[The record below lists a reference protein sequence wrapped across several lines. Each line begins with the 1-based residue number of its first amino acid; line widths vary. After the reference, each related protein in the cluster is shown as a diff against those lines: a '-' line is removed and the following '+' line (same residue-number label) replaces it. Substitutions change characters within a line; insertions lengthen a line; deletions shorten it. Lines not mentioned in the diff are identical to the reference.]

1 MDESKEPI
9 PPKVQ
14 KNILADSTPPSKPQ
28 PLIITEESCPR
39 NTLNRIEDPQLS
51 TLFDETKRSIQE
63 EFGKSVE
70 EIYRNGTHEERRKL
84 NQKLFTIAERIENP
98 DLRIKMHRLHFRL
111 AIQHMGQ
118 PVMINLLNNP
128 THSVIYDFLPNN
140 FELSKGLIRGKERR
154 IVIDFEKFEELFLQF
169 CDEYRNYRKNPGKPL
184 IENVNIPP

>member
-1 MDESKEPI
+1 MNLKSQFHLKFKKISSPI
-9 PPKVQ
+9 QLPPA
-14 KNILADSTPPSKPQ
+14 NLQ

-39 NTLNRIEDPQLS
+39 NTLHRMEDPQLS
-51 TLFDETKRSIQE
+51 TLFDETERSIQE

-84 NQKLFTIAERIENP
+84 NQRLFTIAEGIENP

-128 THSVIYDFLPNN
+128 THSVIYDFYQTTL
-140 FELSKGLIRGKERR
+140 
-154 IVIDFEKFEELFLQF
+154 
-169 CDEYRNYRKNPGKPL
+169 NYQKD
-184 IENVNIPP
+184 